1 MKHLLTCAAVIVFA
15 AALTSAYAE
24 ERPVIK
30 APQKTMGDEGKLPA
44 TATVGS
50 SVPNM
55 GAAPSDEAD
64 PNVTTGPRGTVKR
77 LGDEGTLPATSTM
90 SRSVPEMT
98 GPDGTVK

>member
-1 MKHLLTCAAVIVFA
+1 MKRLLTCAAAIVFA
-15 AALTSAYAE
+15 AALTSAYADD
-24 ERPVIK
+24 RPIAK

-44 TATVGS
+44 TSTVGS

-64 PNVTTGPRGTVKR
+64 PNVTAGPRGTVKR
-77 LGDEGTLPATSTM
+77 LGDEGKLPATSTM

-98 GPDGTVK
+98 GPAGTVK